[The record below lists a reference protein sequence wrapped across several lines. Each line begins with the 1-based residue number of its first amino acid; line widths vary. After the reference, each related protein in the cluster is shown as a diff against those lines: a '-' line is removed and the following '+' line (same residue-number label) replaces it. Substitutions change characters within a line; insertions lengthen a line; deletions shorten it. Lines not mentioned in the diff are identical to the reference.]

1 MAKVIITLKI
11 MPESPD
17 TDLHAIEKSAKH
29 EIEKYGAEYGK
40 TDIEPVAFGLKALK
54 IMIISEESKGSSDEL
69 EKKISELPGVNSC
82 ETIDVRRTI
91 G

>member
-17 TDLHAIEKSAKH
+17 IDLHGIEKHAKE
-29 EIEKYGAEYGK
+29 EIKKFGAEFGK
-40 TDIEPVAFGLKALK
+40 SDIVPVAFGLKSLN
-54 IMIISEESKGSSDEL
+54 IMIISEESKGSTDEL
-69 EKKISELPGVNSC
+69 EKKIAELKGVNSC